1 MSPTTTE
8 PPTNPP
14 KLPDEVT
21 PQDQTSH
28 DTLARG
34 PELDVRFT
42 RRGSTIVVH
51 LAGELDIYTVP
62 GLRRQLD
69 RHDHPG
75 TSLVVDLSR
84 VTLIDSSGL
93 GLLVTLRNQRVDAD
107 RKIAL
112 VLDGSRLKS
121 VLAIAGLTDAFVQA
135 ATVDDA
141 LAAIGDDRPET

>member
-28 DTLARG
+28 DSLARG